1 MIILTRTC
9 SRHKLYPVFCKIL
22 SGNNLHNS
30 FLSTLAFP
38 SDFRFIPHKAPIFRH
53 KKSRPQS
60 SKPLK
65 TSDLLVRDQGFE
77 PWTP

>member
-30 FLSTLAFP
+30 FLSTFAF
-38 SDFRFIPHKAPIFRH
+38 SNDFRVIPHKAPIFKQ
-53 KKSRPQS
+53 KKSPSPELQA
-60 SKPLK
+60 SKN
-65 TSDLLVRDQGFE
+65 SDLVVRDQGFE